1 MKEFKFN
8 TMYDIGEAVVGFDSS
23 NRKLVEFEIR
33 EISFDVSSKSVSIW
47 YRGQSH
53 IFIETDVYRNK
64 EEFIE
69 SL

>member
-53 IFIETDVYRNK
+53 IFRETDVYRSK